1 MSKSYEEVKKKA
13 GGLKAKAKKARTEGK
28 RAVAKAFKKGAR
40 KLARRLKG
48 IAKPVA
54 AKVEEAAS

>member
-13 GGLKAKAKKARTEGK
+13 GALKGKAKKARTEGK
-28 RAVAKAFKKGAR
+28 KVVAKAFKKGAR

-48 IAKPVA
+48 ITKPIVT
-54 AKVEEAAS
+54 KIEEAAS